1 MSEQQPAPHPA
12 QMPGAPWAYAPPQ
25 ARPVSAGYR
34 RWAGILIWLAVIIA
48 VFMVVAFAVSVVLLV
63 QANAD
68 TTRNPAYGYLILI
81 LWVGIAAAIPVL
93 LAVAIP
99 GAAMTRHV
107 RQQRQAGITPS

>member
-1 MSEQQPAPHPA
+1 
-12 QMPGAPWAYAPPQ
+12 MPGAPWWAYAPPQ

-34 RWAGILIWLAVIIA
+34 RWASILIWLAVITA
-48 VFMVVAFAVSVVLLV
+48 VFMVAAFVMSVVLLV

-81 LWVGIAAAIPVL
+81 LWAGIAAAIPFL
-93 LAVAIP
+93 LAFATQ
-99 GAAMTRHV
+99 GAAMRRHV